1 MDLSSITP
9 QQKMLAAAGA
19 NVLFIVSLWFPWF
32 GVSALGFSASAS
44 GWDVL
49 PSSWLALLMAAA
61 AAALLASVATD
72 RPLPVRVPPLAT
84 AMYLTSV
91 PFWFTV
97 ATFLEGG
104 SGRKWG
110 LFASLLF
117 SLVAAVAAF
126 LAWREEE
133 A

>member
-19 NVLFIVSLWFPWF
+19 NVLFVVSLWFPWF
-32 GVSALGFSASAS
+32 GASALGVSVSVD

-49 PSSWLALLMAAA
+49 PSAWIALLMAVA
-61 AAALLASVATD
+61 AAALLGSVATD

-117 SLVAAVAAF
+117 AVVATGAAF
-126 LAWREEE
+126 LAWRDEE